1 MFPKLIICSNSTYF
15 TDYQRAL
22 TGIVLQS
29 ETTSTSEFWLGIS
42 INVFLQFTAMYK
54 ITRFVISYLTKDKNV
69 MKKKTQFLLVSLQLS
84 SRYFFTIITA
94 LLETFVLCS
103 RVTLCP

>member
-1 MFPKLIICSNSTYF
+1 M
-15 TDYQRAL
+15 
-22 TGIVLQS
+22 
-29 ETTSTSEFWLGIS
+29 
-42 INVFLQFTAMYK
+42 FLQFTAMYK

-103 RVTLCP
+103 RVTLCPFKRNHNDIIVYPTVILPDRTLKKWGLSNFAF